1 MNRAIHFHRCSAI
14 SKWFI
19 DPSNTTFSLMSVL
32 RAQGALENEMLK
44 LTKLWT
50 TINCG
55 KMESIPQLDESV
67 MKSQVSHRWV
77 SPFWYLHS
85 FHLHGKRR
93 QLSCWGHNKWTA
105 YYSLP
110 TGVLKA
116 KPFICFNISK
126 QQGVCEVECIK
137 DWSTWYLDGQ
147 TKGRICSSQHHLCCL
162 PAAKTRAH
170 CTGSFLVM
178 SMQILQF

>member
-1 MNRAIHFHRCSAI
+1 
-14 SKWFI
+14 
-19 DPSNTTFSLMSVL
+19 MSVL

-55 KMESIPQLDESV
+55 KMESIPQLDESI

-126 QQGVCEVECIK
+126 QQGVCEMECIK
-137 DWSTWYLDGQ
+137 NGVHDIWIAKLKAEYVLLSI
-147 TKGRICSSQHHLCCL
+147 ICAVYMLLRPEHIIL
-162 PAAKTRAH
+162 AH
-170 CTGSFLVM
+170 F
-178 SMQILQF
+178 